1 MIRGSRLPALL
12 LCATAVVLAAC
23 GESQPVAAM
32 PAPTASPAPNE
43 TALRAGVAKGL
54 LRVPVGTPLGGY
66 LRPPVGGEYLEEL
79 QGFAQAELSP
89 FLAEFLNFLPAQA
102 DDGTPLVA
110 IPEELRVLHSPYAKL
125 SPPSRGYYD
134 SLNVKAVALKN
145 GGQYLVL
152 VKADLIAMLDE
163 LVQGVADE
171 VQARTGIDLHDSLIM
186 SGTHTHD
193 GPGAVANHSTR
204 YFWLATDVYQPAVYA
219 VLVDSI
225 ADVVEQA
232 VRDEAMVPARFGYAF
247 GQESYEDPVE
257 GAKNLNSFRRDRLP
271 SYDIDAND
279 ALRER
284 IGVLRID
291 HADGSPLA
299 LVMNYA
305 AHGIA
310 FDVENQYFSGDVLGG
325 AERAVEQSFDTPVL
339 AMLVQGTG
347 GDVSPRADGGPTL
360 QRIERFGALFAPQVR
375 RIYDGIREFDAS
387 PALRMVTQRVV
398 LSRETLGYEGS
409 EYPYPWGAAQC
420 NALPLPLCL
429 PAPPPDPWDLLDN
442 GVAENGAFVPQ
453 DTRISVARIGGAH
466 LLIQPG
472 EPLTEYGVRLLAR
485 AQEQGYAAHDTFVW
499 GYSQDHVGYILAP
512 EEDDWAMG
520 GTEGTTT
527 FWGWKLGA
535 RLLDATTELLKV
547 IDGPDLPPPDEF
559 DIRYSN
565 LLNVP
570 LPVVPLP
577 GLNAGAVVTEPVDIE
592 RFGTTQ
598 FAWWGGDPVV
608 DLPRATLLRCADDG
622 ENCEPMRRRNGEI
635 IDSYFEMHL
644 GYRLINAQH
653 RWQID
658 FEAPIDWPVGTY
670 RIEVQGEAQQA
681 YSLRSRAFGVTPLSY
696 VYVWQP
702 QRVGD
707 QVEIQLAYP
716 PNPDH
721 YRLIDPQVRSEYP
734 APVRAASVTLRIG
747 DASVTTST
755 PRIELRD
762 EHLVAIYS
770 ATLAGD
776 IGTLRAD
783 AVDQYG
789 NTGWWAPPV
798 GAP

>member
-1 MIRGSRLPALL
+1 MRGCVVLGLF
-12 LCATAVVLAAC
+12 VLAAC
-23 GESQPVAAM
+23 GESQPVGHGLPT
-32 PAPTASPAPNE
+32 PAPTASASPAPD
-43 TALRAGVAKGL
+43 TGLRAGIAKGL
-54 LRVPVGTPLGGY
+54 LRVPVGVPLGGY
-66 LRPPVGGEYLEEL
+66 LRPPVGGEYLEQLE
-79 QGFAQAELSP
+79 QFAQGDVAP
-89 FLAEFLNFLPAQA
+89 FFQEFLNFLPAQA

-171 VQARTGIDLHDSLIM
+171 VQARTGIALHDSLIM

-204 YFWLATDVYQPAVYA
+204 YFWLATDLYQPAVYA

-232 VRDEAMVPARFGYAF
+232 VKDEAMVPARFGYAF

-257 GAKNLNSFRRDRLP
+257 GIKHLNSFRRDRLP
-271 SYDIDAND
+271 SYDLDANN

-284 IGVLRID
+284 IGVMRID
-291 HADGSPLA
+291 HADGAPLA
-299 LVMNYA
+299 VVMNYA

-339 AMLVQGTG
+339 AMLVQAAG
-347 GDVSPRADGGPTL
+347 GDVSPRADGDPQL
-360 QRIERFGALFAPQVR
+360 QRIERFGALLAPQVR
-375 RIYDGIREFDAS
+375 AIYDGIEDFD
-387 PALRMVTQRVV
+387 PAPVLRMVTQRVV
-398 LSRETLGYEGS
+398 LNRETLGYSGS

-420 NALPLPLCL
+420 NVIPIAVCL
-429 PAPPPDPWDLLDN
+429 PAPPPDAWDLLDN

-472 EPLTEYGVRLLAR
+472 EPLTEYGVRLMAR
-485 AQEQGYAAHDTFVW
+485 AQEQGFAARDTFIW

-512 EEDDWAMG
+512 EKEDWDMG

-535 RLLDATTELLKV
+535 RLLDATSELLKV
-547 IDGPDLPPPDEF
+547 IDTPDLPPPHEF
-559 DIRYSN
+559 DLQYSK
-565 LLNVP
+565 LLDIAP
-570 LPVVPLP
+570 PVVALP
-577 GLNAGAVVTEPVDIE
+577 GLSAGAIVFEPTGIE
-592 RFGTTQ
+592 RFQTTR
-598 FAWWGGDPVV
+598 FAWYGGDPLV
-608 DLPRATLLRCADDG
+608 DLPQATLLRCDETG
-622 ENCEPMRRRNGEI
+622 ETCEPMRRRNGEI

-644 GYRLINAQH
+644 GYRLINVQH
-653 RWQID
+653 LWQID
-658 FEAPIDWPVGTY
+658 FEAPFDWPSGTY
-670 RIEVQGEAQQA
+670 RFEVRGQAQEP
-681 YSLRSRAFGVTPLSY
+681 YTLRSEAFAVTPSPLIY
-696 VYVWQP
+696 VAP
-702 QRVGD
+702 QRVGER
-707 QVEIQLAYP
+707 VEVTLSYA
-716 PNPDH
+716 PNPDN
-721 YRLIDPQVRSEYP
+721 YRMIDPQVRP
-734 APVRAASVTLRIG
+734 GRQAPVREGSVTLKIG
-747 DASVTTST
+747 ANTATVST
-755 PRIELRD
+755 PRIEVRD
-762 EHLVAIYS
+762 GELVAVYS
-770 ATLAGD
+770 AVIAGD
-776 IGTLRAD
+776 VATLEAD

-789 NTGWWAPPV
+789 NTGRWFPPV
-798 GAP
+798 GFP